1 MDENCVIGSREKKQH
16 FYGMFYLSFW
26 YKFQYE
32 SYYVC
37 FMLSENLFLAFL
49 WTEKV
54 TQKYNKRIGIVQSE
68 CHRPLLSSCLGFDN
82 NYII

>member
-1 MDENCVIGSREKKQH
+1 
-16 FYGMFYLSFW
+16 
-26 YKFQYE
+26 
-32 SYYVC
+32 
-37 FMLSENLFLAFL
+37 MLSENLFLAFL